1 MDIIWG
7 LFRAFLDQIV
17 FNTIGLIVVMFV
29 VCMVLHRPGMGFKFF
44 LFWLAVCA
52 AVFYF
57 VDPSAGIWGFLSYF
71 IVIGGGSETGKT
83 PSHDN
88 YKPNYE
94 PRNGRTVNPDQHT
107 GTGYHPGGDVE
118 YYPNGTTGVSYG
130 NVKYMSNRIRSV
142 KQGTVT
148 YFFDDNTGKRLGRSV
163 DNGNGVFDYF
173 DDNGRHIGHSY
184 TSGDI
189 TDFFGDCF
197 VNR

>member
-7 LFRAFLDQIV
+7 LFLAFLDQIV

-71 IVIGGGSETGKT
+71 IVIGGGSETEKK

-94 PRNGRTVNPDQHT
+94 HRDGRTVNPDKHT
-107 GTGYHPGGDVE
+107 GTGYHPGGAVE

-130 NVKYMSNRIRSV
+130 NIKYMSNRIRSV

-184 TSGDI
+184 TSGDL